1 MSSPGQSVPRLPD
14 AGVAERY
21 SIFRALGEIAR
32 ELSAGREL
40 TRQLT
45 VRDLRIR
52 YKQAVFGMMW
62 AVLMPA
68 LIVMS
73 GLIIRYAIAQM
84 TSSSF
89 DRAMAAS
96 LAVKSVAWG
105 FFVGGVGLATP
116 TLLANSNLVTKI
128 YFPRE
133 VLPLSSILTQTIDS
147 GIGAILLIVALPF
160 LDVHL
165 SAAQLWAPVM
175 IVLLICLTLAAGL
188 LFSCANAFFR
198 DVKYLVQM
206 FLQFGIFFSP
216 VFFEPQSL
224 GPIGAKLVMLNPV
237 APLLEG
243 LSLAIV
249 SGHNLLIPL
258 TVVGGRGQDVVVWE
272 PWYLAYSATLALGG
286 LLVSALIFHRAE
298 GLYAEY
304 V

>member
-1 MSSPGQSVPRLPD
+1 M
-14 AGVAERY
+14 
-21 SIFRALGEIAR
+21 FRALGEIAR
-32 ELSAGREL
+32 ELAGAREL

-52 YKQAVFGMMW
+52 YKQAAFGMMW

-73 GLIIRYAIAQM
+73 GLIVRFAIAQM
-84 TSSSF
+84 TGTPF
-89 DRAMAAS
+89 DRSMAAS
-96 LAVKSVAWG
+96 LAVKSVFWG
-105 FFVGGVGLATP
+105 LFVGGIGLATP

-147 GIGAILLIVALPF
+147 GIGTALLIIALPF
-160 LDVHL
+160 LGVHFSL
-165 SAAQLWAPVM
+165 AQLWAPVLV
-175 IVLLICLTLAAGL
+175 VLLLSLTLAAGL

-224 GPIGAKLVMLNPV
+224 GPIGAKLIMLNPV
-237 APLLEG
+237 APLLQG

-249 SGHNLLIPL
+249 RGHNLLTPL
-258 TVVGGRGQDVVVWE
+258 TVVGGRGLDVVVWE
-272 PWYLAYSATLALGG
+272 PWYLGYSAVMALGG
-286 LLVSALIFHRAE
+286 LVVSALIFHRAE

>member
-1 MSSPGQSVPRLPD
+1 MSSPGQSAPRIP
-14 AGVAERY
+14 AGDVADRY
-21 SIFRALGEIAR
+21 SVFRALGEIAR

-52 YKQAVFGMMW
+52 YKQAVFGMLW
-62 AVLMPA
+62 AVLMPG
-68 LIVMS
+68 LIVLS
-73 GLIIRYAIAQM
+73 GLIIRFAIAQM
-84 TSSSF
+84 TATTF
-89 DRAMAAS
+89 DRSMAAS

-116 TLLANSNLVTKI
+116 TLLANNNLVTKI

-147 GIGAILLIVALPF
+147 GIGVILLILALPF

-165 SAAQLWAPVM
+165 SVAQLWVPVLV
-175 IVLLICLTLAAGL
+175 VLLICLTSAAAL

-237 APLLEG
+237 APLLQG
-243 LSLAIV
+243 FSLAIV
-249 SGHNLLIPL
+249 RGHNLLTPL
-258 TVVGGRGQDVVVWE
+258 TIVSSRGQDVAVWE
-272 PWYLAYSATLALGG
+272 PWYLAYTAVFALGG
-286 LLVSALIFHRAE
+286 LVVSALIFHRAE